1 MAGRMGT
8 EPAIILAQWLSPAY
22 PVGGFAHSHGLEE
35 LVGSGKVRDARSLRD
50 WLETVLDAGSGRSGA
65 VFLAAAYRA
74 GPDGA
79 AELDSRARAFS
90 PSFELLAE
98 SDRQGTAFSRTTEAV
113 WGKPLGCRA
122 YPVAVGLAARL
133 NGLPLRLTAEMFL
146 HAFLSNLVSAA
157 LRLLPIGQTG
167 GQHLIS
173 ALTPLCVRIAQE
185 SLDGDLDSLS
195 STAFLS
201 DIATMRHETRATRIF
216 RS

>member
-1 MAGRMGT
+1 MAALMGT
-8 EPAIILAQWLSPAY
+8 DPAIILAQWLSPAF
-22 PVGGFAHSHGLEE
+22 PVGGFAHSHGLEQ
-35 LVGSGKVRDARSLRD
+35 LVGSGRVRDAGSLRD
-50 WLETVLDAGSGRSGA
+50 WLETVLESGSGRSGA

-74 GPDGA
+74 GPDGV
-79 AELDSRARAFS
+79 AELDSRARAFA
-90 PSFELLAE
+90 PSCELLAE
-98 SDRQGTAFSRTTEAV
+98 SDWQGAAFSRTTEAV
-113 WGKPLGCRA
+113 WGKPLGCQS

-133 NGLPLRLTAEMFL
+133 HGLPLRLTAEMFL

-157 LRLLPIGQTG
+157 LRLLPIGQTR

-173 ALTPLCVRIAQE
+173 ALTPLCVRIAGE

-201 DIATMRHETRATRIF
+201 DIATMRHETQATRTF

>member
-8 EPAIILAQWLSPAY
+8 EPAVILAQWLSPAY

-35 LVGSGKVRDARSLRD
+35 LVGSGKVRDAVSLRE

-74 GPDGA
+74 GPDGV
-79 AELDSRARAFS
+79 AELDSRARAFA
-90 PSFELLAE
+90 PSCELLAE
-98 SDRQGTAFSRTTEAV
+98 SDRQGAAFSRTTEAV
-113 WGKPLGCRA
+113 WGNPLDCRA

-133 NGLPLRLTAEMFL
+133 HGLPLQLTAEMFL

-157 LRLLPIGQTG
+157 LRLLPIGQTE
-167 GQHLIS
+167 GQRLIS
-173 ALTPLCVRIAQE
+173 ALTPLCARIARE
-185 SLDGDLDSLS
+185 ILDGDLDSLS
-195 STAFLS
+195 STAFLA
-201 DIATMRHETRATRIF
+201 DIATMRHETQTTRIF